1 MSFSCDANVLLYASD
16 GASPVHSAARRFL
29 DEAAAGGDLLC
40 LAWPTV
46 MAYLRVSTHPRIFSA
61 PLTPAMALAN
71 IEAFAALPHVRFLA
85 EEEGFLGV
93 YRDVTGA
100 FPVRGNLVSDA
111 HVAALLK
118 QHGVRT
124 LYTRDADFRKF
135 AFLEVRDPFA

>member
-1 MSFSCDANVLLYASD
+1 LSFSCDANVLLYASD

-29 DEAAAGGDLLC
+29 DAAAAGDDLLC

-61 PLTPAMALAN
+61 PLTPAAALAN
-71 IEAFAALPHVRFLA
+71 MEAFAALPHVRFLS
-85 EEEGFLGV
+85 EDDGFLGV

-118 QHGVRT
+118 QHGVR
-124 LYTRDADFRKF
+124 
-135 AFLEVRDPFA
+135 